1 MINSEKLCI
10 VFDEKDRVCFELC
23 KIARNAAKIAA
34 RKEKLEGVSKI
45 LLCCGDEET
54 DTEASSIPGMSS
66 DSPGAP
72 SERPKEESEKVEIR
86 RQEAK
91 KNGKTTEDGSSSKVE
106 DLKGV
111 MSLFDAELLLLRE
124 EASEN
129 GENGGDIIE

>member
-1 MINSEKLCI
+1 
-10 VFDEKDRVCFELC
+10 
-23 KIARNAAKIAA
+23 
-34 RKEKLEGVSKI
+34 
-45 LLCCGDEET
+45 
-54 DTEASSIPGMSS
+54 MSS